1 MGRSVFISP
10 HGHFLPATLLC
21 KKSVGAYSDLHQV
34 RHNSGSLC
42 MFISLN
48 KWKVKCLKAGQ
59 LWVVLKHQCW
69 LFVFLDVNFLPE
81 DLCTSAH
88 AAPTS
93 KLQKYITKI
102 KQKPD
107 LGLSY
112 QNRTPSFLRTNESP
126 VSFSQSFLMA
136 SAQVVFYPE
145 LMPLSLVLGAQLCF
159 LILFAHQT
167 ESASGKKK
175 IK

>member
-1 MGRSVFISP
+1 
-10 HGHFLPATLLC
+10 
-21 KKSVGAYSDLHQV
+21 
-34 RHNSGSLC
+34 

-88 AAPTS
+88 ATPTS

-112 QNRTPSFLRTNESP
+112 QNRTPSFLRTNEFPS
-126 VSFSQSFLMA
+126 
-136 SAQVVFYPE
+136 
-145 LMPLSLVLGAQLCF
+145 
-159 LILFAHQT
+159 
-167 ESASGKKK
+167 
-175 IK
+175 